1 MSHELSRLLQTVRI
15 PAEAREEFAWYARSE
30 ASGTWTIPA
39 CPAHGS
45 TLEVHRFARMG
56 RGLERPGIG
65 TRIAERCELCRKPEL
80 MDEIE
85 RCTCES
91 EPWRCPAHQNLGCGG

>member
-1 MSHELSRLLQTVRI
+1 MLLHAVGD
-15 PAEAREEFAWYARSE
+15 PAGAGEEVVWYARSE
-30 ASGTWTIPA
+30 APGRWTIPA
-39 CPAHGS
+39 CPAHGAI
-45 TLEVHRFARMG
+45 LEQHRFG
-56 RGLERPGIG
+56 RLGRALERPGIG
-65 TRIAERCELCRKPEL
+65 TRIAERCEVCGKPEL